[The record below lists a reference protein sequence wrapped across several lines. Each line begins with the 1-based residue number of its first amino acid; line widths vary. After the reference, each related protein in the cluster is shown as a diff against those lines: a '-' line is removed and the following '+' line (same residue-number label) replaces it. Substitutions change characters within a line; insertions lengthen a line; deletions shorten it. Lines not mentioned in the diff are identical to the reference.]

1 MWMSKLKKVM
11 SILILSIAFLIAY
24 IEPAWAQVVIE
35 ETDDSIFPSWFMPA
49 EGDVC
54 ALVVPV
60 EFSDYHFEEDPKAQL
75 ERILWSEGTEHVP
88 SVSDYFQKASY
99 GKLSLK
105 GEVQPVVTL
114 PEVRSTYGRNHVDWI
129 EAVFEVLAQRGVDF
143 SRFDQNQDGIL
154 DGLYLVWAG
163 PAQNAQSS
171 WWPYSDTFYWDFSIS
186 GIRLGSYS
194 SLSYELLTAPAAF
207 RQFTAI
213 HETGHQLGLTDYYAS
228 ATQSGTGASVMM
240 DRNEGDED
248 CFSKMLLG
256 WIHPQ
261 VVHESAWITLS
272 SASTMPS
279 AAVIVP
285 ESWDGNY
292 LSEYFMAE
300 YITPEANQRTQ
311 NISQTGAVRIWHV
324 NAATSAWTNEITP
337 SMYRY
342 QNSGNGAKLLTV
354 LDMDQQWYG
363 SGDIISEQQTGLYTG
378 ESSGISIKIENI
390 QDGRA
395 QLCIMYHGKK
405 PAEPE
410 KSPEL
415 SEPINSVSESE
426 GAVAEESNIL
436 ESESAAGESET
447 SQEMQTSQVQEGE
460 DREENT
466 EGILQNTEKKKVAA
480 IIPVVFIIVVAAFL
494 CYLLL
499 SDKKKNKKKKKRK
512 K

>member
-1 MWMSKLKKVM
+1 MWMSKLTKVI
-11 SILILSIAFLIAY
+11 SILFLSISFLIGH
-24 IEPAWAQVVIE
+24 IEPVRAQVVIE
-35 ETDDSIFPSWFMPA
+35 ETGDSIFPSWFMPA
-49 EGDVC
+49 EGEVC

-60 EFSDYHFEEDPKAQL
+60 EFSDYRFAENPEDAL
-75 ERILWSEGTEHVP
+75 EKILWQEGSEYAP
-88 SVSDYFQKASY
+88 SLSDYFDKASY

-114 PEVRSTYGRNHVDWI
+114 PEARSTYGKNHVEWI
-129 EAVFEVLAQRGVDF
+129 EAVFEILAQRGIDF

-171 WWPYSDTFYWDFSIS
+171 WWPYSDTFYWDFSAS

-194 SLSYELLTAPAAF
+194 SLSYELLTAPASF

-261 VVHESAWITLS
+261 VVRESTWITLS
-272 SASTMPS
+272 SAASAPS

-285 ESWDGNY
+285 ENWNGNY

-311 NISQTGAVRIWHV
+311 AISDTGAVRIWHV
-324 NAATSAWTNEITP
+324 NAATSTWTDEITS

-342 QNSGNGAKLLTV
+342 QNGGSGAKLLTV
-354 LDMDQQWYG
+354 IDMDQQWYI
-363 SGDIISEQQTGLYTG
+363 SGEKISEQQTELYTG
-378 ESSGISIKIENI
+378 ETSGIAIKIETI
-390 QDGRA
+390 QNGQA
-395 QLCIMYHGKK
+395 QLCITYHGKA
-405 PAEPE
+405 PAEPANSMNSSQTE
-410 KSPEL
+410 DSP
-415 SEPINSVSESE
+415 SESE
-426 GAVAEESNIL
+426 AAGAEESSTS
-436 ESESAAGESET
+436 EGESAAGQPET
-447 SQEMQTSQVQEGE
+447 SEETQISQGE
-460 DREENT
+460 EKPIEDT
-466 EGILQNTEKKKVAA
+466 ESIPPKSEKKMISAVV
-480 IIPVVFIIVVAAFL
+480 PVFFILAVAAFL
-494 CYLLL
+494 CYLML